1 MCFYCKFPVLLNGMW
16 AFTIKLMLLWTM
28 NEGIGFTHFNTG
40 SISFKTWY
48 IYCDQAK
55 DVYMSRLQVFSICL
69 TIGPLNQVIIFSFH
83 QILQKSN
90 LNTTFFSWLVS
101 QRPFVTGF
109 KISEFDHFKKSFVLY
124 YWKKNEIGMWTRN
137 KPCTKYI
144 LI

>member
-90 LNTTFFSWLVS
+90 LNTTFFSWLAS

-124 YWKKNEIGMWTRN
+124 YWKKKNEIDMWTRN
-137 KPCTKYI
+137 
-144 LI
+144 